1 MLINRK
7 FIFSSTIILI
17 TFFAILSFVKNVFAL
32 DTGCNSVGQC
42 VNNKKCIQVHND
54 ATGQTSLLP
63 VGEACGSSQIGKIEV
78 PYGITHYNLIARTQG
93 GSSGIGIVVF
103 LSNLVQVFVIVAGII
118 AMFNFALAGYIFITS
133 GSDPAAVGKVRE
145 KLTWTVIGLVFIVAS
160 YIAAGLIGLLFFD
173 DASFILQPKLFSVLD
188 QPQP

>member
-1 MLINRK
+1 MKN
-7 FIFSSTIILI
+7 IFFLYTITL
-17 TFFAILSFVKNVFAL
+17 AIDLYFVLSPNQVLAQA
-32 DTGCNSVGQC
+32 GCTAEGQC
-42 VNNKKCIQVHND
+42 INNWTCHHPDGSPPGYFV
-54 ATGQTSLLP
+54 P
-63 VGEACGSSQIGKIEV
+63 GEPCGSSQVGSVKM
-78 PYGITHYNLIARTQG
+78 PDGIFDYTIDARKSG
-93 GSSGIGIVVF
+93 GTTNIGIIPF